1 MCDHHRMPRRHFL
14 GLIPGMVL
22 AVSGCSQQTTGPVE
36 IKWGRDTCDYCGMVI
51 DEPRF
56 AAQLRGGAN
65 RKVYKFDDLGDA
77 VLFLVKQDW
86 ANDPATEF
94 WVGGLEIAKG
104 QWLDGL
110 KAFYLSGQRSPM
122 AHGFGAV
129 ADQREG
135 TVDFTRMKGMV
146 VARGSTSRCE
156 PTSNAEGGTENRG

>member
-1 MCDHHRMPRRHFL
+1 MPRRHFL
-14 GLIPGMVL
+14 GLIPGMAL